1 VNRRVLIVG
10 VLVLL
15 LCAIVAG
22 AVGAFLLLR
31 SPEVAEV
38 VEEVTSLTE
47 GEEPETGV
55 PLPEGDLGTQM
66 AAIEDQVSEARELE
80 PLDEVSKDFM
90 SEAELREV
98 VEQDFLEEYSPE
110 EARDDALVLSTFDFL
125 SPDLDLYTLYIDLFT
140 EQIAGYY
147 DSEEDQFFLIS
158 ADAELGSFERLTFA
172 HEYTHALQDQHF
184 DLESFDR
191 ETLYEENPDAAMALD
206 ALIEGDAQLL
216 TFRYLEDYLTG
227 DDRQALFVELDAF
240 QSPVYD
246 VTPPV
251 IQRDLNFP
259 YVEGSRFAQALYEEG
274 GWRLIDEAY
283 ADPPASTEQILHPER
298 YFNRDEPQLVALQP
312 TLDVLGNGWRLVYE
326 GIFGEFYLLAYLEQ
340 QVDPN
345 VAATAGEGWG
355 GDRYAVYEHED
366 SGQVVM
372 ELRLAWDSPL
382 EAEEFAA
389 AYREYGAGRAGREP
403 TTSRED
409 LTCWTAQDYLCVALS
424 GAETWVVLGP
434 NRPTVIDVL
443 AQYGVAG

>member
-1 VNRRVLIVG
+1 VNRRIIIVG

-22 AVGAFLLLR
+22 AAGAVLLLR
-31 SPEVAEV
+31 SPEVAGV
-38 VEEVTSLTE
+38 VEEVASLASQ
-47 GEEPETGV
+47 EPPTGV

-66 AAIEDQVSEARELE
+66 AAVEAQVSEARDLE
-80 PLDEVSKDFM
+80 PLTEVSKDFM

-110 EARDDALVLSTFDFL
+110 EARDDALVLSAFDFL
-125 SPDLDLYTLYIDLFT
+125 SPDLDLYTLYVDLYT

-147 DSEEDQFFLIS
+147 DSEEDRFFLIS
-158 ADAELGSFERLTFA
+158 AEAELDSYQRLIFA

-191 ETLYEENPDAAMALD
+191 ETLYEENPDAAIALD

-216 TFRYLEDYLTG
+216 TESYLRDYFSG
-227 DDRQALFVELDAF
+227 DDLQSLFTELDAF

-246 VTPPV
+246 GAPPLV
-251 IQRDLNFP
+251 QRDLNFP
-259 YVEGSRFAQALYEEG
+259 YVEGSRFVQALYEEG
-274 GWRLIDEAY
+274 GWRLVDEAY
-283 ADPPASTEQILHPER
+283 ADPPTSTEQILHPER
-298 YFNRDEPQLVALQP
+298 YLNRDEPQPVALQP
-312 TLDVLGNGWRLVYE
+312 TLNVLGVGWRLVYE
-326 GIFGEFYLLAYLEQ
+326 GTFGEFYVLAYLEQ
-340 QVDPN
+340 QVDPT

-355 GDRYAVYEHED
+355 GDRYAVYQHEG

-382 EAEEFAA
+382 EAGEFAA
-389 AYREYGAGRAGREP
+389 AYREYGAGRAGRDP

-409 LTCWTAQDYLCVALS
+409 LTCWTAQDYLCVVLS

-434 NRPTVIDVL
+434 NRPTVIGVL
-443 AQYGVAG
+443 AQYGIAG